1 MLYLEVIPLKMKLF
15 FFLCL
20 LITTSV
26 FSQSEI
32 KHDVYFN
39 TDEYDVPLTEENRLL
54 LFISSLDT
62 VAIEKISIYGFCDDR
77 GTNDYNLELSQN
89 RANAIKAMF
98 SDYGIDQNLITN
110 VNGKGEI
117 LLKVLNEDEVSK
129 IRGLNR
135 KVEIIVL
142 PKTEKI
148 TEEKTEKEVTETPKE
163 DKKVTTQDIANG
175 TVKKGDKIRLEKIY
189 FKTNYSYVTS
199 DSKKTLEELAKI
211 LVEKKNI
218 YFTIQ
223 GHVCCTQN
231 SRDAVDKK
239 TQKRNLSVA
248 RAKYIYDY
256 LARKGVDKKR
266 MKYVGMRRKFPLGG
280 DPKYDRRVEI
290 VITYIAEED

>member
-1 MLYLEVIPLKMKLF
+1 MKY
-15 FFLCL
+15 FLIIFL
-20 LITTSV
+20 LLNTSV
-26 FSQSEI
+26 FSQSEL

-89 RANAIKAMF
+89 RADAIKMMF
-98 SDYGIDQNLITN
+98 SDYGIDQDLITN

-135 KVEIIVL
+135 KVEIIVE
-142 PKTEKI
+142 PKKDSKK
-148 TEEKTEKEVTETPKE
+148 EEKVAETPKE
-163 DKKVTTQDIANG
+163 NKKITTKDIADG
-175 TVKKGDKIRLEKIY
+175 TVKKGDKIRLDKIY
-189 FKTNYSYVTS
+189 FKTNYSYITS

-211 LVEKKNI
+211 LVEKKNV

-231 SRDAVDKK
+231 SRDAIDKK

-266 MKYVGMRRKFPLGG
+266 MKYVGLRRKFPLGG

-290 VITYIAEED
+290 LITYISKE

>member
-1 MLYLEVIPLKMKLF
+1 MLYLEVDPLKMKY
-15 FFLCL
+15 FLIIFL
-20 LITTSV
+20 LLNTSV
-26 FSQSEI
+26 FSQSEL

-62 VAIEKISIYGFCDDR
+62 VAVEKISIYGFCDDR

-89 RANAIKAMF
+89 RADAIKMMF

-117 LLKVLNEDEVSK
+117 LLKVLNEDEISK

-135 KVEIIVL
+135 KVEIIVK
-142 PKTEKI
+142 PKKDTKK
-148 TEEKTEKEVTETPKE
+148 EEKVTETPKKN
-163 DKKVTTQDIANG
+163 KKITTKDIADG
-175 TVKKGDKIRLEKIY
+175 TIKKGDKIRLDKIY

-211 LVEKKNI
+211 LVEKKNV

-231 SRDAVDKK
+231 SRDAIDKR

-290 VITYIAEED
+290 LITYISEED

>member
-1 MLYLEVIPLKMKLF
+1 MVKQFKMKY
-15 FFLCL
+15 FLIIFL
-20 LITTSV
+20 LINTSI
-26 FSQSEI
+26 FSQSEL

-62 VAIEKISIYGFCDDR
+62 ITIDKISIYGFCDDR

-89 RANAIKAMF
+89 RADAIKMMF
-98 SDYGIDQNLITN
+98 ADYGIDQNLITN

-117 LLKVLNEDEVSK
+117 LLKVLKEDEVNK
-129 IRGLNR
+129 VRGLNR
-135 KVEIIVL
+135 KVEIIVK
-142 PKTEKI
+142 PKKLATKEQNIEEKVVNKTPKKDKKI
-148 TEEKTEKEVTETPKE
+148 TPE
-163 DKKVTTQDIANG
+163 DIANG
-175 TVKKGDKIRLEKIY
+175 NIKTGDKIRLDKIY

-199 DSKKTLEELAKI
+199 DSKKTLEKLAKI
-211 LVEKKNI
+211 LVSKKNV

-231 SRDAVDKK
+231 SRDAVDKR

-266 MKYVGMRRKFPLGG
+266 MKYVGLRRKFPLGG

-290 VITYIAEED
+290 LINYIADKK

>member
-1 MLYLEVIPLKMKLF
+1 MKY
-15 FFLCL
+15 FLIIFL
-20 LITTSV
+20 LINTSV
-26 FSQSEI
+26 LSQSEL

-89 RANAIKAMF
+89 RADAIKMMF

-135 KVEIIVL
+135 KVEIIVK
-142 PKTEKI
+142 PKKDSKK
-148 TEEKTEKEVTETPKE
+148 EEKVAETPKE
-163 DKKVTTQDIANG
+163 NKKITTKDIADG
-175 TVKKGDKIRLEKIY
+175 TVKKGDKIRLDKIY
-189 FKTNYSYVTS
+189 FKTNYSYITS

-211 LVEKKNI
+211 LVEKKNV

-231 SRDAVDKK
+231 SRDAIDKK

-266 MKYVGMRRKFPLGG
+266 MKYVGLRRKFPLGG

-290 VITYIAEED
+290 LITYISKK